1 MAQEV
6 SADSLGDEWK
16 GYVFRITGGNDKQG
30 ESRMSA
36 RQHWRPGLSGGLSGK
51 LNVTIRL
58 LCLPSVHLQV
68 SP

>member
-30 ESRMSA
+30 ESRMPA
-36 RQHWRPGLSGGLSGK
+36 RQDSRPGLSGK
-51 LNVTIRL
+51 LNMTIRL